1 MLVVLVIDRGDF
13 MVSTVEKKIT
23 IRYAGQMRSRARH
36 VGPLWLILLVGLGG
50 NMCQLQPLQ
59 AKSKLP
65 SLAILPFVAKE
76 QSERGLARRMRF
88 AVGQKMSRDGHFHRL
103 QDHNVNMM
111 IDALQIPW
119 TKNVSTGDI
128 KKVISSLAVDQAV
141 MGFVDHRRLTLE
153 LFTHGHL
160 RRTVSGQIPPDNT
173 SPRLAVENLLT
184 RLDHITFHHVSEQQ
198 VDLTNPVYQRLFKI
212 RPNLVPDAQFRAAAH
227 SGGVAK
233 DWSVFLLKQDYH
245 PRLLSGAQARALKAN
260 RVAIVPMSFAD
271 GGKSHHG
278 GYCLMMQMGLGVAQS
293 NGLAA
298 ESMWIPV
305 KQGDRYR
312 VSVTYRGDG
321 PRVRIFVKGFAYW
334 PDQFSRPGDLAS
346 QRREIYR
353 AQLLPVMTHP
363 AWKTTEMDFEPASIK
378 ALAKK
383 YPIKWVRIDLFVYL
397 NKGDAFF
404 RDITLKDITPKQ

>member
-1 MLVVLVIDRGDF
+1 MQSFHKAGSRVSRINTLSRPALPHAILVWMVLLALLGN
-13 MVSTVEKKIT
+13 
-23 IRYAGQMRSRARH
+23 
-36 VGPLWLILLVGLGG
+36 LILGADLLYG
-50 NMCQLQPLQ
+50 
-59 AKSKLP
+59 KSKLP
-65 SLAILPFVAKE
+65 SLAILPFVAK
-76 QSERGLARRMRF
+76 QRSERGLAKRMRF

-103 QDHNVNMM
+103 QDHNVDLM
-111 IDALQIPW
+111 INALQIPW
-119 TKNVSTGDI
+119 SNPVSTHDV
-128 KKVISSLAVDQAV
+128 KKVISQLAVDQAV
-141 MGFVDHRRLTLE
+141 MGYVDHRRLTLQ
-153 LFTHGHL
+153 LFIHGRL

-173 SPRLAVENLLT
+173 SPRLAVEHLLT

-198 VDLTNPVYQRLFKI
+198 VNLTNPVYQRLFKL
-212 RPNLVPDAQFRAAAH
+212 RPNLVPDANFGNAAR

-245 PRLLSGAQARALKAN
+245 PPLLTNAQASSLKAN
-260 RVAIVPMSFAD
+260 RVAVVPLSFAD
-271 GGKSHHG
+271 GDRSHWH
-278 GYCLMMQMGLGVAQS
+278 GYCLMMRMGLGVAQS

-298 ESMWIPV
+298 ESTWIPV
-305 KQGDRYR
+305 KQGRRYR
-312 VSVTYRGDG
+312 VSVTYRGNG

-363 AWKTTEMDFEPASIK
+363 VWKTTQMDFEPESIK

-404 RDITLKDITPKQ
+404 RHITLKDITPQK